1 MDFKKLV
8 DPKGFRSLALA
19 TFYYTSGAIFGPLLV
34 FGGAGYYLDQVSG
47 TSPRY
52 MLIGLLV
59 AFFSTNV
66 LLFKRITKMNQI
78 MSSYGQIKKE
88 PVSGEALEEQKTVS
102 GEDKQ

>member
-1 MDFKKLV
+1 MDLKKFL

-52 MLIGLLV
+52 ILIGLLV

-66 LLFKRITKMNQI
+66 LLYKKVSKLSQI
-78 MSSYGQIKKE
+78 MSSYGQVKKE
-88 PVSGEALEEQKTVS
+88 KRPDETAIQPDAEE
-102 GEDKQ
+102 EDNK